1 MNSQKHPNWVLLPRV
16 PEEVYTDRQ
25 EFLEYFYQTALEA
38 RHRRSMS
45 TVLLGKRRMGKTEIF
60 KRVVNRLFWEQDHRD
75 PQAVIPVY
83 YSFPDEIVDRWEF
96 AMHYGENFLRWYAAF
111 RLREPGLLS
120 KAIVRREELLE
131 VCEARLPMSM
141 GLKGSLNLLKFLQE
155 KDITIPEEVAVQH
168 PVWVS
173 DHDGIP
179 IAVFLDEFQN
189 TRLPQQKFS
198 VTGYMQEAVESLA
211 CPHFVTGSAM
221 SILARE
227 IIGRGALFG
236 RFRSKPIDPMTP
248 YWGTELALR
257 AAHFYN
263 THITEEV
270 APVVADRCGG
280 NPFYI
285 IAVIQQAAEQHTAL
299 TDEDTV
305 NKMLA
310 VDLSSGFIWGELN
323 DQVNRWITRINEY
336 GITKWV
342 LYLSALEEGD
352 RLDLKR
358 IRRELRE
365 REGKDVPPE
374 VIRDVLI
381 KLSRGDLLE
390 YMELGGWFRKVD
402 DPILLDFLKVWGRI
416 EVAGEPETIV
426 REDVITTYQN
436 VYKQMIEYKGYLA
449 EVFLIQILWNTQRTT
464 LPGRYFHSPEDIPMP
479 DFIYIDQRS
488 KLGAGKGL
496 EIDIFATAGIE
507 VWIAESKWW
516 SDQKV
521 GPNAVEHLLNQAEL
535 VRERK
540 GDDLKTL
547 RIWFFAHGG
556 FTKSAEALM
565 REKQVLWS
573 TCEDLN
579 ALLELAH
586 LRPLPVLE
594 K

>member
-1 MNSQKHPNWVLLPRV
+1 V

-25 EFLEYFYQTALEA
+25 EFLEYFYHAALEA
-38 RHRRSMS
+38 SHRRSMS

-60 KRVVNRLFWEQDHRD
+60 KQVVNRLFWEQDHRD

-120 KAIVRREELLE
+120 KTIVRREELLE
-131 VCEARLPMSM
+131 VCEARLPMSL
-141 GLKGSLNLLKFLQE
+141 GLKGSLNLLKFLQK
-155 KDITIPEEVAVQH
+155 KDITTPEEVAVQH
-168 PVWVS
+168 PAWVS
-173 DHDGIP
+173 DHDDIP
-179 IAVFLDEFQN
+179 IVVFLDEFQN
-189 TRLPQQKFS
+189 TRLPQQNFS
-198 VTGYMQEAVESLA
+198 VVGYMQEAVESLA

-236 RFRSKPIDPMTP
+236 RFDGEEIMPMTP
-248 YWGTELALR
+248 YWGTELAFK
-257 AAHFYN
+257 AAHYYQAEL
-263 THITEEV
+263 TEEM
-270 APVVADRCGG
+270 APVVADRCCG

-285 IAVIQQAAEQHTAL
+285 TAVVRQAAKQGQSLA
-299 TDEDTV
+299 DEEAV
-305 NKMLA
+305 NTMLA

-323 DQVNRWITRINEY
+323 DQVNRWIARINEY

-352 RLDLKR
+352 RLDLER

-365 REGKDVPPE
+365 REGQDVPPE

-402 DPILLDFLKVWGRI
+402 DPILLDFLRVWGRI
-416 EVAGEPETIV
+416 EVVGEPETKV
-426 REDVITTYQN
+426 RDSLRIIYQKFHKR
-436 VYKQMIEYKGYLA
+436 VTEYKGYLA
-449 EVFLIQILWNTQRTT
+449 EVFMIQLLWNSQGKT
-464 LPGRYFHSPEDIPMP
+464 LPGQYFHSPKDIRMP
-479 DFIYIDQRS
+479 NRFSYIDQRS
-488 KLGAGKGL
+488 RLGAGKGM
-496 EIDIFATAGIE
+496 EIDIFAAAGIE

-516 SDQKV
+516 SGQKV
-521 GPNAVEHLLNQAEL
+521 GPKIVEHLLDQAER

-540 GDDLKTL
+540 GDDLETL
-547 RIWFFAHGG
+547 HIWLFAHGG
-556 FTKSAEALM
+556 FTKDAETLM
-565 REKQVLWS
+565 REKQLFWS

-579 ALLELAH
+579 ALLETVH
-586 LRPLPVLE
+586 LRKLPVLE
-594 K
+594 E